1 MADINNVIVFFRW
14 KQSAEKD
21 NSPGSHEEKRRRGWQ
36 VVTCKLFGAYLSKL
50 GFSLPVSVFVVM
62 MPVCCVPKLKRKCE
76 KVERDDEDKLWW
88 QSLLYRLFRGVF

>member
-1 MADINNVIVFFRW
+1 MSLLSSGGNKAQKKIIR
-14 KQSAEKD
+14 
-21 NSPGSHEEKRRRGWQ
+21 Q
-36 VVTCKLFGAYLSKL
+36 VLMSKSRQGLSSYVTCKLFGAYLSKL